1 MVIQLQRS
9 DIQAKVEQAT
19 ALKRSLTDF
28 VYDAEGEVATA
39 LESFS
44 AEQLSRWAKPN
55 LAGLNRTRL
64 AVDMF
69 LTEGSVGTRS
79 VIDFFIQ
86 SEADLSGDE
95 QAMLQRWQ
103 RGFNGLFV
111 VREVIADS
119 FRLMNWLTEKTY
131 RVWAT
136 DDQSSEL
143 LNRISPGEIVMT
155 RLLPVDDSA
164 WMLSGPLT
172 LLGKLGKPKLAVA
185 IGNFKKW
192 FPHHLYGD
200 APELKE
206 AAWDS
211 VRQQYE
217 DFVDLFGGEQ
227 VTLSGHE
234 LNKKFQV
241 YQEKATEAQMAAAGI
256 DGEKSIKEAAKES
269 GVSDEEIAEAMAAV
283 GAESAAAKALLES
296 PKAMKM
302 VMPKASLPDE
312 FRSADAVTVFVHPR
326 WGQTLRKDYA
336 KLEAAIAASNS
347 SDPQAQDPQAQDPQA
362 QDLQAQDSQA
372 QIDRIVQKYLEDEQV
387 NAHVW
392 HSIVKAHP
400 EPLEASLR
408 RVLNNSQFE
417 IERDLD
423 DAIARH
429 GKPLTPEL
437 PESASVPVH
446 LHNLFQEAIAAVGKA
461 EKPKKAK
468 KAKKKAGFG

>member
-1 MVIQLQRS
+1 MAQVQ
-9 DIQAKVEQAT
+9 QADMRARIEQAES
-19 ALKRSLTDF
+19 LKRSLTDF
-28 VYDAEGEVATA
+28 IYDAEGEVATA

-55 LAGLNRTRL
+55 LAGLNRTQL

-69 LTEGSVGTRS
+69 LTEGSVGARS
-79 VIDFFIQ
+79 VIDFFVQ
-86 SEADLSGDE
+86 AEPELSAEE
-95 QAMLQRWQ
+95 QTTLKSWQ

-111 VREVIADS
+111 VREAEGE
-119 FRLMNWLTEKTY
+119 RYQLMNWLTEKVY
-131 RVWAT
+131 SVWAT
-136 DDQSSEL
+136 SEQSSDL
-143 LNRISPGEIVMT
+143 LARMSPGEIVMT
-155 RLLPVDDSA
+155 RLLPVGDA
-164 WMLSGPLT
+164 TWMMSGPLT

-200 APELKE
+200 APALKE

-211 VRQQYE
+211 VQQQYE
-217 DFVDLFGGEQ
+217 DFVELFGGEQ

-234 LNKKFQV
+234 LNKKFQT
-241 YQEKATEAQMAAAGI
+241 YQEKTTEAQMAAAGI
-256 DGEKSIKEAAKES
+256 DGEKSIKEVAQEA
-269 GVSDEEIAEAMAAV
+269 GVSDEDIADAMEAV
-283 GAESAAAKALLES
+283 GAESAAAKKLLES

-312 FRSADAVTVFVHPR
+312 FRSAKAVTVFVHPR

-336 KLEAAIAASNS
+336 DLEAAIADSNHPAS
-347 SDPQAQDPQAQDPQA
+347 QAQDVQTK
-362 QDLQAQDSQA
+362 
-372 QIDRIVQKYLEDEQV
+372 IDRIVQKYLDDEQV

-392 HSIVKAHP
+392 HVIASEHP
-400 EPLEASLR
+400 AALEASLQ
-408 RVLNNSQFE
+408 RVLNEPEFK
-417 IERDLD
+417 IDRDLD
-423 DAIARH
+423 DAIARY

-468 KAKKKAGFG
+468 KAKKKSGFG

>member
-1 MVIQLQRS
+1 MIQKLQRS
-9 DIQAKVEQAT
+9 ESQKQIDHSNE
-19 ALKRSLTDF
+19 LKRSLIDF
-28 VYDAEGEVATA
+28 VYDAEGDLATA

-55 LAGLNRTRL
+55 LAGLNRTEL

-69 LTEGSVGTRS
+69 LTEGSVGTKS

-86 SEADLSGDE
+86 ETATLSADEKTLLKG
-95 QAMLQRWQ
+95 WQ
-103 RGFNGLFV
+103 QGFNGLFV
-111 VREVIADS
+111 VRCVEAS
-119 FRLMNWLTEKTY
+119 ETAAESYTLMNWLTEKQY
-131 RVWAT
+131 QVCPT
-136 DDQSSEL
+136 DEQSCDL
-143 LNRISPGEIVMT
+143 LARMSVGEIVMT
-155 RLLPVDDSA
+155 RLLPIGETG

-200 APELKE
+200 APGLKA

-217 DFVDLFGGEQ
+217 DFVELFGGEQ
-227 VTLSGHE
+227 VTMSGHE
-234 LNKKFQV
+234 LNKKFQR
-241 YQEKATEAQMAAAGI
+241 YQEKAAETQMAAAGI
-256 DGEKSIKEAAKES
+256 DSSKSLKENVQKAGISE
-269 GVSDEEIAEAMAAV
+269 EEIDDAMAAL
-283 GAESAAAKALLES
+283 GEESAAAKTLMES

-312 FRSADAVTVFVHPR
+312 FRSAVAVTVFVHPR

-336 KLEAAIAASNS
+336 SFEAAIAAS
-347 SDPQAQDPQAQDPQA
+347 DDTPETQET
-362 QDLQAQDSQA
+362 
-372 QIDRIVQKYLEDEQV
+372 IDRFTQKYLEDEQV

-392 HSIVKAHP
+392 HSIVDVYAK
-400 EPLEASLR
+400 PLEASLQ
-408 RVLNNSQFE
+408 RVLNNPDFR

-423 DAIARH
+423 DAIARYD
-429 GKPLTPEL
+429 KPLEPTL

-461 EKPKKAK
+461 EKPKKGKK
-468 KAKKKAGFG
+468 KAKKKSGFG